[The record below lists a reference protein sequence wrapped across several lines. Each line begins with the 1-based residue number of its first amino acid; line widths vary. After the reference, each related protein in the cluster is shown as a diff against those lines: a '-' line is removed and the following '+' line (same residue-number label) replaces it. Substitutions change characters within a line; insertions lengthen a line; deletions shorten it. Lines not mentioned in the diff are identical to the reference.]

1 MACRSNKENGAQMD
15 RRGFFKTSL
24 VAGGT
29 AMFSGDSHA
38 EDHKAKPEEY
48 VGILV
53 DTTRCIGCRSC
64 ETACGEEHGM
74 KVPDVVNDGAL
85 ETRRTTSDEQY
96 TVVNRHET
104 EKGEVFV
111 KTQCMH
117 CYQAACVA
125 ACPTVAMEQ
134 THNGPVIW
142 NPGRCIGCRFCMVS
156 CPFNMSMFEWD
167 EWNPKMQKCT
177 MCFERIEEGEKPA
190 CVSAC
195 PTDALM
201 FGTRVKNLEIARH
214 RIYSHPDQYVH
225 HIYGEHEVGGTGY
238 IYLSAVPFDQ
248 LGFRTD
254 LGTRPYPEYTKE
266 FLYAVP
272 MILFGVPA
280 FLLGLNALANDGEA
294 NPDEP
299 FHSDSEGGAS

>member
-1 MACRSNKENGAQMD
+1 MD

-24 VAGGT
+24 IAGGAT
-29 AMFSGDSHA
+29 VFSGKELAAND
-38 EDHKAKPEEY
+38 KAKPEEY

-53 DTTRCIGCRSC
+53 DTTRCIGCRAC
-64 ETACGEEHGM
+64 EVACGEANDM
-74 KVPDVVNDGAL
+74 KVPDVVNDEAL
-85 ETRRTTSDEQY
+85 ENHRTTSDEQF
-96 TVVNRHET
+96 TVVNRYET
-104 EKGEVFV
+104 DKGEVFV

-134 THNGPVIW
+134 SRNGPVIW
-142 NPGRCIGCRFCMVS
+142 NPSRCIGCRFCMVS
-156 CPFNMSMFEWD
+156 CPFDMSKFEFD

-177 MCFERIEEGEKPA
+177 LCFERLKQEEKPA

-195 PTDALM
+195 PTDTLM
-201 FGTRVKNLEIARH
+201 FGTRVHNLEVARH
-214 RIYSHPDQYVH
+214 RIYSHPDRYVH
-225 HIYGEHEVGGTGY
+225 HIFGEHEVGGTGY
-238 IYLSAVPFDQ
+238 IYLSAVPFEQ

-280 FLLGLNALANDGEA
+280 FLLGLNALVDDGESKP
-294 NPDEP
+294 NETFFPGD
-299 FHSDSEGGAS
+299 EGGDS